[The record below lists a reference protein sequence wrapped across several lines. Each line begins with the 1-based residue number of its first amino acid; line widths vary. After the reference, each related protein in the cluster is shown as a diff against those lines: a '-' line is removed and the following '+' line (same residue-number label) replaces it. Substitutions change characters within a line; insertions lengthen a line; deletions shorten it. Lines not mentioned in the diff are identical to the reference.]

1 MKALTDAQ
9 RAIILADGHLL
20 VDAGAGSGKT
30 TTVVQLICHQLGVA
44 LPASEAALPPVAT
57 RLTIDQVAAIT
68 FTNAAA
74 ADLKRKLRQALRAG
88 NRADLAAE
96 VDAARIGTIHSF
108 CGDLLREHALRAR
121 LRPAH
126 RLLSDAESR
135 VLLGDCAREALHA
148 AIERG
153 DLPGMTALLDNRRF
167 KDIAEWVLG
176 AASDEGRLERWY
188 ATREAS
194 GLREHE
200 LALLELARD
209 TTARRRSRMES
220 EGLADFDH
228 MLGAT
233 RAMLRDDA
241 VRRAVQRRI
250 RLLIVD
256 EFQDVDPVQRDI
268 AELLAG
274 VSTEAS
280 GDSTPTR
287 LVLVGDPKQSIY
299 RFRRADVTLWNA
311 MSARFDA
318 GAGRVLPLHE
328 NFRSKEAILG
338 FVDTLAGAMLATPV
352 NPARGR
358 SDFEVPYKPL
368 VARAS
373 GHEGD
378 RFVELLVAPPGADGK
393 ALGANEVRDM
403 DAAGTA
409 QRIRELHADGHG
421 YGDIAILLAGWA
433 DVARYETA
441 LREAGIPVYVQRGSG
456 FWDQR
461 EILDCVLALRA
472 LRDPADHVAM
482 VGFLRGP
489 FVGVR
494 DETLLALARARG
506 SRGYL
511 QAIDEALE
519 QGTVA
524 ADDGAEHALLVHARS
539 LLSTYGALRDRLDTA
554 ELLRRLLTES
564 GYLAAAALGEQGAQC
579 VANLRKLLRL
589 ASSAPGRSLGE
600 FLREVQESRAR
611 NEDVPLEPLHRER
624 GDVVTITSI
633 HGAKGLEWPIVFWCD
648 LVREVNVE
656 NARFCAGRE
665 TFSLAAEALGED
677 GEAGK
682 DLRHAELKAANAE
695 EGLAEAYRLWYVA
708 STRAQERLI
717 LSGIPS
723 GTSSRKAA
731 SPARKLASLLAEA
744 AQVSSP
750 SSTAADGDGSDAADS
765 QPRTLELEYSSE
777 HGVTFHAVVRT
788 LSPSVVR
795 DQPSAAPQ
803 PELPTAPS
811 RVQVPS
817 GSARLSASQLMAF
830 AHDAAQWRRDYV
842 DRTGTSAS
850 RSNGVVVGQVVHHVL
865 ERVAAG
871 DDTIDVMALVEDAI
885 GEWFLDEGAPGAE
898 SDAGAAL
905 RQALRSRVEAA
916 VDSAA
921 WREVVAAPGARRELW
936 FTRLLSDGTVIN
948 GALDLAA
955 PADGTRGAR
964 ILDVKTGAASGEV
977 IAERYQV
984 QAAVYLDAVHAITGT
999 ADASFALLS
1008 LPSGELVEVQ
1018 PGLDA
1023 LRLVERLRASTSD

>member
-44 LPASEAALPPVAT
+44 LPAGEAALPPVAT

-153 DLPGMTALLDNRRF
+153 DLPGMTALLDDRRL
-167 KDIAEWVLG
+167 KDIAEWVLT

-188 ATREAS
+188 ATRDAS

-209 TTARRRSRMES
+209 TTARRRARMES
-220 EGLADFDH
+220 EGLTDFDH

-274 VSTEAS
+274 MSTDAS
-280 GDSTPTR
+280 GDLTPTR

-311 MSARFDA
+311 MSARFGA
-318 GAGRVLPLHE
+318 GAGQVLPLHE

-338 FVDTLAGAMLATPV
+338 FVDTLVGSMLAAPV

-358 SDFEVPYKPL
+358 SEFEVPYKPL

-378 RFVELLVAPPGADGK
+378 RCVELLVAPSGADGK
-393 ALGANEVRDM
+393 ALNANEVRDM

-482 VGFLRGP
+482 VGFLRSP

-494 DETLLALARARG
+494 DETLLSLARARG
-506 SRGYL
+506 GRGYL

-524 ADDGAEHALLVHARS
+524 DDSDSSGTVGAEHALILHARS
-539 LLSTYGALRDRLDTA
+539 LLSTYAALRDRLDTA

-564 GYLAAAALGEQGAQC
+564 GYLAAAALGDQGAQC
-579 VANLRKLLRL
+579 VANIRKLLRL

-633 HGAKGLEWPIVFWCD
+633 HGAKGLEWPVVFWCD

-656 NARFCAGRE
+656 NARFCAGRD

-708 STRAQERLI
+708 STRAKERLI

-731 SPARKLASLLAEA
+731 SPARKLASLLAGHA
-744 AQVSSP
+744 
-750 SSTAADGDGSDAADS
+750 GAADS
-765 QPRTLELEYSSE
+765 AAAEGAANSIPELLEYSSD
-777 HGVTFHAVVRT
+777 HGVTFHAVVRS
-788 LSPSVVR
+788 LGRSVTR
-795 DQPSAAPQ
+795 DQPSSAALPA
-803 PELPTAPS
+803 LPTAPP
-811 RVQVPS
+811 RVRVPS

-830 AHDAAQWRRDYV
+830 DHDPAQWRRDYV
-842 DRTGTSAS
+842 ERTGKNAS
-850 RSNGVVVGQVVHHVL
+850 RSGAILVGQVVHHVL

-885 GEWFLDEGAPGAE
+885 GEGFSDEGAPGAE

-905 RQALRSRVEAA
+905 RQALRARVEAA
-916 VDSAA
+916 VGSAA
-921 WREVVAAPGARRELW
+921 WSEVVAAPGARRELW
-936 FTRLLSDGTVIN
+936 FTRLLADGTVVN

-1008 LPSGELVEVQ
+1008 LPSGEVVEVM
-1018 PGLDA
+1018 PGQDA
-1023 LRLVERLRASTSD
+1023 LGLVERLRASASD

>member
-44 LPASEAALPPVAT
+44 LPAGEAALPLVAT

-153 DLPGMTALLDNRRF
+153 DLPGMTALLDNRRL
-167 KDIAEWVLG
+167 KDIAEWVLS

-209 TTARRRSRMES
+209 TTARRRARMES
-220 EGLADFDH
+220 EGLTDFDH

-274 VSTEAS
+274 MSDDSPDDAS
-280 GDSTPTR
+280 PKRTR

-338 FVDTLAGAMLATPV
+338 FVDTLAGSMLATPV

-378 RFVELLVAPPGADGK
+378 RCVELLVTPSGADGK
-393 ALGANEVRDM
+393 ALNANEVREM

-433 DVARYETA
+433 DVSRYETA
-441 LREAGIPVYVQRGSG
+441 LRESGIPVYVQRGSG

-482 VGFLRGP
+482 VGFLRSP

-511 QAIDEALE
+511 QAVDEALE
-519 QGTVA
+519 RGTLA
-524 ADDGAEHALLVHARS
+524 ADDGAEHALLLHARS

-564 GYLAAAALGEQGAQC
+564 GFLAAAALGEQGAQC
-579 VANLRKLLRL
+579 VANIRKLLRL

-708 STRAQERLI
+708 STRAKERLI

-723 GTSSRKAA
+723 GTSSRKAP
-731 SPARKLASLLAEA
+731 SPARKLAALLAEGL
-744 AQVSSP
+744 P
-750 SSTAADGDGSDAADS
+750 
-765 QPRTLELEYSSE
+765 EMLEYASD
-777 HGVTFHAVVRT
+777 HGVTFHAVVRS
-788 LSPSVVR
+788 LGRSVTR
-795 DQPSAAPQ
+795 DQPSSAALPA
-803 PELPTAPS
+803 LPTAPP
-811 RVQVPS
+811 RVRVPS

-830 AHDAAQWRRDYV
+830 DHDPAQWRRDYV
-842 DRTGTSAS
+842 ERTGKNAS
-850 RSNGVVVGQVVHHVL
+850 RSGAILVGQVVHHVL

-885 GEWFLDEGAPGAE
+885 GEGFSDEGAPGAE

-905 RQALRSRVEAA
+905 RQALRARVEAA
-916 VDSAA
+916 VGSAA
-921 WREVVAAPGARRELW
+921 WSEVVAAPGHRRELW
-936 FTRLLSDGTVIN
+936 FTRLLADGTVIN

-964 ILDVKTGAASGEV
+964 ILDVKTGAASSEV

-1008 LPSGELVEVQ
+1008 LPSGEVVEVM
-1018 PGLDA
+1018 PGQDA
-1023 LRLVERLRASTSD
+1023 LGLVERLRASASD